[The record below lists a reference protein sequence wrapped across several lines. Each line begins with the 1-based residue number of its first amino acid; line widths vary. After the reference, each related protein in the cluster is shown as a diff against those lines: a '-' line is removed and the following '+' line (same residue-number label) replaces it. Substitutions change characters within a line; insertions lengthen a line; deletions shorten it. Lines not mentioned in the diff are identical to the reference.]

1 MKGPAPKDPRLLRG
15 HRRHRASTQATL
27 PSEAEAAGWKV
38 PPLPS
43 RPGRG
48 KWHPQVLEWWSA
60 VWQSPMSGE
69 YLQVDRQGLI
79 LLAVLLQ
86 DFWVARSPKDRC
98 RFAVEIRQQES
109 RFGLT
114 PVDRRRLQWAVQR
127 AEVAVKK
134 TAARRKKADPNK
146 DPRDVLKLT

>member
-1 MKGPAPKDPRLLRG
+1 
-15 HRRHRASTQATL
+15 
-27 PSEAEAAGWKV
+27 
-38 PPLPS
+38 
-43 RPGRG
+43 
-48 KWHPQVLEWWSA
+48 
-60 VWQSPMSGE
+60 MSGE

-114 PVDRRRLQWAVQR
+114 PVDRRRLQWEIQR
-127 AEVAVKK
+127 AEIASKK
-134 TAARRKKADPNK
+134 TAARRKRADRNK
-146 DPRDVLKLT
+146 DPRDVLKIT

>member
-1 MKGPAPKDPRLLRG
+1 
-15 HRRHRASTQATL
+15 
-27 PSEAEAAGWKV
+27 
-38 PPLPS
+38 
-43 RPGRG
+43 
-48 KWHPQVLEWWSA
+48 
-60 VWQSPMSGE
+60 MSGE

-146 DPRDVLKLT
+146 DPRDVLKLTYLDGPPGSVRCTGLENRDAGTRTKAHQACGSAVLGLGRHTSTA